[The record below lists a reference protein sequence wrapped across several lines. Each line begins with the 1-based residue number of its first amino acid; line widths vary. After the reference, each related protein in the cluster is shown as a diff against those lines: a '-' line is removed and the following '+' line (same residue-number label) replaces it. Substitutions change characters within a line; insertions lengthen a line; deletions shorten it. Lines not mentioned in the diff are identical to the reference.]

1 MAPVGLS
8 IAAVD
13 SVSSTT
19 GRPCSNQISPVYRE
33 KPPTV
38 RRRPLRDGGK
48 AEQVPS
54 DPAEIA
60 GLVPPL
66 NKKAVAVADCLPPSL
81 VLDVVRAFAL
91 QCIEGRPIK
100 PRRSFFKKRPVG
112 PPSKPSKPGFEGFDG
127 CFGCE
132 CPE

>member
-66 NKKAVAVADCLPPSL
+66 NEKAVAVADCLPPSL
-81 VLDVVRAFAL
+81 ALDVVRAFAL

-100 PRRSFFKKRPVG
+100 PRRLIFQKTPSG
-112 PPSKPSKPGFEGFDG
+112 PALETLKTGF
-127 CFGCE
+127 
-132 CPE
+132 